1 MNKTRRCS
9 LRALFLTAAASLCL
23 FGMPAVTQ
31 AEDAPPATAAVEA
44 TSVKDQVARLR
55 GKLLYKK
62 NQARRLETQ
71 AEKTD
76 STLKAKIDELN
87 NQKENLYVAV
97 EPKLAEIYQEQ
108 KELTRQIEQL
118 NASQANNDKAD

>member
-23 FGMPAVTQ
+23 FGLPAVTQ
-31 AEDAPPATAAVEA
+31 AEDATPTAAVEA

>member
-1 MNKTRRCS
+1 MKKTRHSS
-9 LRALFLTAAASLCL
+9 LRALFLTAAVSLCL
-23 FGMPAVTQ
+23 FGLPAVTQ
-31 AEDAPPATAAVEA
+31 AEDSDPATAAVEA

-76 STLKAKIDELN
+76 STLKAKIGELN